1 MAAVFLALGGLQIY
15 RAAEWGGGWSLLAW
29 PGVAFSLVGLAYL
42 ASAPGLLGKR
52 SDGRIGAACL
62 VVFLPYLLLIWGIW
76 IARRLSRE
84 NPWDEVAPGL
94 FLGSWPASGR
104 LPPGVEV
111 VVDMTAEFPARSSVV
126 AGHDYVSIPTLDMGV
141 PALEPFASV
150 ARRVAESAAPSYLH
164 CGVGHGRSALM
175 AAAILLCRGVVR
187 TLPEAIQ
194 VLRTARPQVRLSKSQ
209 RQFLSAF
216 ATQLPGV
223 EAA

>member
-15 RAAEWGGGWSLLAW
+15 HAAEWGSGWSLLLW
-29 PGVAFSLVGLAYL
+29 PGAAFSLVGLAYL

-52 SDGRIGAACL
+52 PDGRIGLASLLA
-62 VVFLPYLLLIWGIW
+62 FLPYLLLIWGIW

-104 LPPGVEV
+104 LPPGVAV

-126 AGHDYVSIPTLDMGV
+126 LGHDYICLPTLDTGV
-141 PALEPFASV
+141 PALGSFASV
-150 ARRVAESAAPSYLH
+150 ARRVAGSAAPVYVH

-187 TLPEAIQ
+187 TQPEAID
-194 VLRTARPQVRLSKSQ
+194 VLRTARPRVRLGANQ
-209 RQFLSAF
+209 RLFLNAF
-216 ATQLPGV
+216 ETQRR
-223 EAA
+223 AA